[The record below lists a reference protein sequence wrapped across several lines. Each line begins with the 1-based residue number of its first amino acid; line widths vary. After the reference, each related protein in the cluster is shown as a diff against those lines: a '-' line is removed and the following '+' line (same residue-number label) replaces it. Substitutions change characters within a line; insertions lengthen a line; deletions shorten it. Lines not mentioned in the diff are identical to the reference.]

1 MPLSLRFTSVVS
13 LFGLLFALNSCRHYL
28 ENLSGIPGIV
38 ILLQKDPGIAQ
49 GRIADTE
56 VHSVPAHDLV
66 RSNGGQTL
74 DKGMVVQVRVIDFE
88 KGPCH

>member
-1 MPLSLRFTSVVS
+1 M
-13 LFGLLFALNSCRHYL
+13 L

-66 RSNGGQTL
+66 RSNGRQTL